1 MTTDTTVI
9 AKTVFFNASRETV
22 WAFLTQKEKL
32 AQWYHRSDED
42 LREGEGYE
50 LYRVAEDGDRIRQIW
65 GRVLSMDVP
74 NRMVCTFMVEP
85 LGDAETTLTWVL
97 EEAAGRTR
105 LSLTHEGIDE
115 AAGAQSM
122 RLLMAFDHGWDEHF
136 DRLRK
141 AAAGK

>member
-1 MTTDTTVI
+1 MTDDVTII

-32 AQWYHRSDED
+32 AKWYHRSDAD

-50 LYRVAEDGDRIRQIW
+50 LYRVADDGSRIRQIW

-85 LGDAETTLTWVL
+85 LGDAETTVTWVL
-97 EEAAGRTR
+97 EEAAGGTR
-105 LSLTHEGIDE
+105 LSLTHEGVQE
-115 AAGAQSM
+115 AAGEQAM
-122 RLLMAFDHGWDEHF
+122 RLLMAFDAGWDEHF
-136 DRLRK
+136 DRLR
-141 AAAGK
+141 AAVAGK